1 MSVRVRL
8 IGAAAVALVVA
19 SAAGAGAPSV
29 GAGVPGAPPSSPSA
43 SVPSVPGNISIELGP
58 VATGGPRLAEER
70 SQVRATSYEVF
81 DDRALTRRSSKWS
94 SVKDRSAFRRTLTCA
109 SAKGATLRVKKP
121 AVEGGGVLVQT
132 GRGRGSI
139 EIRVGGNVA
148 VRASTAAKKTG
159 QKWIAFRGSGVV
171 EIRISSARKR
181 VCVDAARLVAP
192 QAQPAGVIRHLG
204 RNGSGLGPD
213 NEVVNAELSPGGTMV
228 AFWSRATNLIAGA
241 GDGTMR
247 LYIARVSDGR
257 VISVVATDPSSGG
270 NERAIAWSPIF
281 EGDSDAR
288 YLAFASHAT
297 NLGPNVAGRGSPYL
311 YFKDLET
318 GGVGFLADEVSSAAW
333 SPDGGKI
340 AIVTDAEYGTDT
352 NFGDDIW
359 SLDLNADIN
368 ANLTSVST
376 NSSGAFSTTNPNG
389 SWQPSWS
396 PDSTKVSFTSFSSD
410 LVPGDTNGSRDIFMK
425 NLTNGQT
432 SRVSLGLNG
441 VQPNSTSEHGTF
453 SPDGRFIAF
462 TSAADNIVSGDTNAG
477 TDVYVRE
484 LSSGDTF
491 IISTNSRGEPSL
503 FDHYRPHWSPDQTR
517 IAFMSEG
524 VDLLPTMVDANQRTD
539 VYIKNLATGVNQVA
553 SITAD
558 GRFGNAD
565 STTFIGE
572 YSNSAW
578 LPNGRGIVFIS
589 RASNLAVTENNG
601 NNRDLFLKPL

>member
-1 MSVRVRL
+1 
-8 IGAAAVALVVA
+8 
-19 SAAGAGAPSV
+19 
-29 GAGVPGAPPSSPSA
+29 
-43 SVPSVPGNISIELGP
+43 VPGNIRIELGP
-58 VATGGPRLAEER
+58 VAGVSPRRAEER
-70 SQVRATSYEVF
+70 GQVRATTFEIV
-81 DDRALTRRSSKWS
+81 DDRGLIRRTTWS
-94 SVKDRSAFRRTLTCA
+94 SVTDRSAFRRTLTCA
-109 SAKGATLRVKKP
+109 SARGSTLRLKKP
-121 AVEGGGVLVQT
+121 VPEGGGVLVQT

-139 EIRVGGNVA
+139 EVRVGGAVA
-148 VRASTAAKKTG
+148 VRASTSASKVGK
-159 QKWIAFRGSGVV
+159 KWIAFTGSGAVDV
-171 EIRISSARKR
+171 RVTTAGKR
-181 VCVDAARLVAP
+181 VCVDGARTVQP
-192 QAQPAGVIRHLG
+192 QVLPTGGIRHLG
-204 RNGSGLGPD
+204 VNAGGIGPD
-213 NEVVNAELSPGGTMV
+213 DEVVNAELSPGGTMV
-228 AFWSRATNLIAGA
+228 AFWSSATNLIAGA

-257 VISVVATDPSSGG
+257 VIDAIATDPSSAG
-270 NERAIAWSPIF
+270 NERALAWSPIF
-281 EGDSDAR
+281 QGDDDAR

-311 YFKDLET
+311 YVKDLES

-359 SLDLNADIN
+359 SLDLNADIS

-376 NSSGAFSTTNPNG
+376 RSDGTFSTSNPNG

-425 NLTNGQT
+425 NLTTGAT

-484 LSSGDTF
+484 LSSGQTF

-524 VDLLPTMVDANQRTD
+524 VDLLPTAVDVNQRTD
-539 VYIKNLATGVNQVA
+539 VYVKNLASGVNQVV

-572 YSNSAW
+572 YSNNAW
-578 LPNGRGIVFIS
+578 MPNGRGIVFIS
-589 RASNLAVTENNG
+589 RASNLAITENNG